1 MAGKGILCYYLS
13 FKIFFLKFTNMLTMC
28 FCGYVSNNTPM
39 YQIMRQSDARHL
51 KLGKQKWSNIKYLVK
66 HVLRAAVFVNCYEL
80 EVMDWT
86 QRSVIDI
93 YVGVKHMLMFTR
105 LMTSRK
111 RRHKKI
117 A

>member
-51 KLGKQKWSNIKYLVK
+51 KLGKQK
-66 HVLRAAVFVNCYEL
+66 
-80 EVMDWT
+80 
-86 QRSVIDI
+86 
-93 YVGVKHMLMFTR
+93 
-105 LMTSRK
+105 
-111 RRHKKI
+111 
-117 A
+117 